1 MTEPNYQ
8 KPPLRE
14 EIEAFF
20 KKLKGVIFTIINIV
34 IFIAICIGLYKFGK
48 SDIGQQMR
56 TYFNQPLFAF
66 LSTTIIAIISYN
78 LLIIALEYRHLIYK
92 RYRLGRYSSMM

>member
-20 KKLKGVIFTIINIV
+20 KQLKGVI
-34 IFIAICIGLYKFGK
+34 KQK
-48 SDIGQQMR
+48 K
-56 TYFNQPLFAF
+56 
-66 LSTTIIAIISYN
+66 
-78 LLIIALEYRHLIYK
+78 E
-92 RYRLGRYSSMM
+92 

>member
-20 KKLKGVIFTIINIV
+20 KQLKGVM
-34 IFIAICIGLYKFGK
+34 IAIMC
-48 SDIGQQMR
+48 
-56 TYFNQPLFAF
+56 
-66 LSTTIIAIISYN
+66 
-78 LLIIALEYRHLIYK
+78 
-92 RYRLGRYSSMM
+92 RYL

>member
-20 KKLKGVIFTIINIV
+20 QTTKGCYNRNHKYCNIYSY
-34 IFIAICIGLYKFGK
+34 LY
-48 SDIGQQMR
+48 R
-56 TYFNQPLFAF
+56 
-66 LSTTIIAIISYN
+66 N
-78 LLIIALEYRHLIYK
+78 LYVR
-92 RYRLGRYSSMM
+92 

>member
-20 KKLKGVIFTIINIV
+20 RTTQRRYNRNHQHCNI
-34 IFIAICIGLYKFGK
+34 
-48 SDIGQQMR
+48 
-56 TYFNQPLFAF
+56 
-66 LSTTIIAIISYN
+66 
-78 LLIIALEYRHLIYK
+78 
-92 RYRLGRYSSMM
+92 YSSSLRTL